1 MEADTDN
8 VKVKIGL
15 FYSLDDIGP
24 NRTIKGLDHVR
35 KQPETSRFCCA
46 KCLDLNDDLVEARVV
61 NGHTKL
67 FGRHLG
73 KGKDYCSK
81 IKQSANSNTTKSLNM
96 SYVKQSLEKAI
107 SERKLYYCYRTECC
121 LINPE
126 FGIIT
131 PETQTKILNDL
142 HGIGVDPKEKNI
154 NSSAYFHDYA
164 MKSDSIEN
172 VIELEI
178 TDDYLLIVTE
188 TEKLMFLF
196 NRSYEAN
203 EDSFTILEVGKQSL
217 RNNVDKYYDT
227 AGLSPIILTCV
238 YSNKNK
244 CKICPRCLEYNQRY
258 LDGVNH
264 MYIPEKYKNKYS
276 IVPEKSRFIMNNHIH
291 YPEQIIKL
299 LEKYRHD
306 IQLTHSNPTS
316 ALEHTDNIYDLV
328 YGLTFTPPI
337 MGNRSYNFYEALF
350 LLILKQSPNH
360 KVDELDSIVKSLL
373 THGFDKYFKYKPN
386 DKALQL
392 YNELIKPLLIGPE
405 QLEEIARHREQT
417 RRIQQRQYLM
427 KRAERVADWTLKFG
441 KYKELTYY
449 EVIHSDP
456 SYLKFIYD
464 KGRWHNESF
473 PENRFIKEYVES
485 NLYKKSSY
493 EDDGELDHLD
503 YLEIEKSCGL

>member
-81 IKQSANSNTTKSLNM
+81 INQSANSQKNKSLNM
-96 SYVKQSLEKAI
+96 KYVKQSLEKAI
-107 SERKLYYCYRTECC
+107 SERKLHYSYRTECC

-126 FGIIT
+126 VGSISS
-131 PETQTKILNDL
+131 ETQNKFFKDL
-142 HGIGVDPKEKNI
+142 AGIGVDPNSKNI
-154 NSSAYFHDYA
+154 NTLFSDLAE
-164 MKSDSIEN
+164 KSYLIESP
-172 VIELEI
+172 IELEI
-178 TDDYLLIVTE
+178 TDDYLRIVTK
-188 TEKLMFLF
+188 TEKLLFLF
-196 NRSYEAN
+196 NRSYEEASG
-203 EDSFTILEVGKQSL
+203 DTILEVGKQSL
-217 RNNVDKYYDT
+217 RSNVEKYYDS
-227 AGLSPIILTCV
+227 AGICPIILGCV

-244 CKICPRCLEYNQRY
+244 CRICPRCLEYNQRY

-276 IVPEKSRFIMNNHIH
+276 IVPEKSKFIMNNHIH

-316 ALEHTDNIYDLV
+316 ALEHADNIYDLV

-360 KVDELDSIVKSLL
+360 KVAELDSIIKSLL
-373 THGFDKYFKYKPN
+373 TNGFDKYFKSKPN

-392 YNELIKPLLIGPE
+392 YNEVIKPLLVGPE

-417 RRIQQRQYLM
+417 RLIQQRQNLM
-427 KRAERVADWTLKFG
+427 KRVERVADWTLKFG
-441 KYKELTYY
+441 KYKQLTYY
-449 EVIHSDP
+449 EVLHSDP

-464 KGRWHNESF
+464 KGRWNNESF

-493 EDDGELDHLD
+493 DYDVDHLEL
-503 YLEIEKSCGL
+503 LEVEKSCGL